1 MSQEP
6 ASLQIVHYPHP
17 SLRVKAHP
25 VDEID
30 DEVRAVATRMLQLMH
45 EADGVGLA
53 APQVAL
59 PWRLFVT
66 NGREADPHD
75 RVYINPQ
82 LKHSDEPLV
91 SQEEGCLSLPGILVQ
106 VRRPPSV
113 KIEAIDLN
121 GEPIELAFDGLAA
134 RICQHE
140 NDHLNGV
147 LIIDRMSPLDRLATR
162 KILKEM
168 KAAAKSV

>member
-1 MSQEP
+1 MIQDP

-17 SLRVKAHP
+17 SLREKAHP
-25 VDEID
+25 VDVVD
-30 DEVRAVATRMLQLMH
+30 DQVRAVATRMLQLMH

-59 PWRLFVT
+59 SWRLFVT
-66 NGREADPHD
+66 NAREADPHD
-75 RVYINPQ
+75 RVYINPR
-82 LKHSDEPLV
+82 LKLSDDPLI
-91 SQEEGCLSLPGILVQ
+91 SQEEGCLSLPGVLVQ
-106 VRRPPSV
+106 VRRPSLIM
-113 KIEAIDLN
+113 IEATDLN
-121 GEPIELAFDGLAA
+121 GKPFELTFDSLAA

-140 NDHLNGV
+140 NDHLDGV

-168 KAAAKSV
+168 KASAKSV